1 MDDEG
6 SKRNLLFHEWAS
18 VSKWI
23 KFQPIDEIKD
33 YFGVKIA
40 LYFSWLGF
48 YTHMLIPAA
57 VMGIFC
63 LVYGA
68 LTLKMDTVS
77 RDICKLNVT
86 MCPLCDKYCD
96 YWKLSES
103 CTYSK
108 IQHLIDNPATICF
121 AVFMSIWAA
130 VYLELWKR

>member
-1 MDDEG
+1 
-6 SKRNLLFHEWAS
+6 
-18 VSKWI
+18 
-23 KFQPIDEIKD
+23 
-33 YFGVKIA
+33 
-40 LYFSWLGF
+40 
-48 YTHMLIPAA
+48 MLIPAA